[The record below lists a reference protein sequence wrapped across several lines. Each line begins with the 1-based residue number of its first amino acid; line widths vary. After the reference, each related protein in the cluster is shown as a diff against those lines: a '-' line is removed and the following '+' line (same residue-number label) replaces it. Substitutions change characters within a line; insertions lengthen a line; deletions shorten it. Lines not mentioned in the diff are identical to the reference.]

1 MCVCVLFGGGGSGVV
16 GCCEGG
22 GDNIKWVR
30 GFPISVEFGHGID

>member
-1 MCVCVLFGGGGSGVV
+1 MCVCVLWGGVV
-16 GCCEGG
+16 GCCDG